1 MKLFNKDNSEGL
13 RWIIKNCKRDIP
25 YVVLISVLY
34 IILALVNTVVALFS
48 KYAIDAAQET
58 YEKHAF
64 SIDGMSIWEII
75 QAAFTNPYT
84 QKILMWTGIILV
96 VISAR
101 LLMRVAASAIGIKV
115 TAKLTMRFRTKLF
128 YGILNK
134 KYEEINKIHSGELI
148 NRLTSDIGIVTD
160 GVISIIPNLLYYIT
174 QFLGAFVV
182 LVVIAPKFT
191 IVFLIAGII
200 ISMITLL
207 LRGKVNGL
215 HKEVQSTEGVVRSF
229 FQEAIESM
237 LVVKTFG
244 AEETFKEK
252 GDDYQEINYW
262 AKMKRRKVSILAN
275 AGFSFV

>member
-84 QKILMWTGIILV
+84 QKILLWTGIILL

-101 LLMRVAASAIGIKV
+101 LIMRVAASAIGIKV
-115 TAKLTMRFRTKLF
+115 TAKLAMRFRTKLF

-148 NRLTSDIGIVTD
+148 NRLT
-160 GVISIIPNLLYYIT
+160 N
-174 QFLGAFVV
+174 
-182 LVVIAPKFT
+182 APKNC
-191 IVFLIAGII
+191 V
-200 ISMITLL
+200 M
-207 LRGKVNGL
+207 
-215 HKEVQSTEGVVRSF
+215 
-229 FQEAIESM
+229 
-237 LVVKTFG
+237 
-244 AEETFKEK
+244 
-252 GDDYQEINYW
+252 
-262 AKMKRRKVSILAN
+262 
-275 AGFSFV
+275 